1 MSESKINVA
10 VFASGSGTNAQAI
23 IDYFEHNLFI
33 DIIRIYSNNN
43 TAKVLER
50 AINHQIPTTVFNRA
64 QFYDSDMV
72 LKQLEVDQTDLIV
85 LAGFMWLI
93 PSSLVYHFPDRIV
106 NIHPALLPEYGGKGM
121 FGHHVHEAVLAN
133 KESESGI
140 TIHLVNERYDEGNI
154 LFQVTCQVLPEDT
167 VEDLANR
174 IHALEHQHFPGQIA
188 ALAKSIKK
196 GS

>member
-1 MSESKINVA
+1 
-10 VFASGSGTNAQAI
+10 
-23 IDYFEHNLFI
+23 
-33 DIIRIYSNNN
+33 
-43 TAKVLER
+43 
-50 AINHQIPTTVFNRA
+50 
-64 QFYDSDMV
+64 
-72 LKQLEVDQTDLIV
+72 
-85 LAGFMWLI
+85 
-93 PSSLVYHFPDRIV
+93 
-106 NIHPALLPEYGGKGM
+106 M

-174 IHALEHQHFPGQIA
+174 IHALEHQHFPGQIE